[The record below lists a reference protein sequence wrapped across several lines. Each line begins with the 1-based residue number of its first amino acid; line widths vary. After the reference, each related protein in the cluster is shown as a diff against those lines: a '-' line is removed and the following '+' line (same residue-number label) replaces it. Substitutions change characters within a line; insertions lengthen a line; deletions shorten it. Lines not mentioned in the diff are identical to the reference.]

1 MKWGRA
7 IAAIRE
13 TLGFAGPVRFHRSQS
28 VAMHGSAMPTAPMVK
43 PDTWLQP
50 GDNLLSLRQALSRDR
65 VIALQ
70 KRQYRKAF
78 SIERDIQAVTH
89 AILGARC

>member
-1 MKWGRA
+1 MMWGRA
-7 IAAIRE
+7 SFAAIRE
-13 TLGFAGPVRFHRSQS
+13 ALGFADPARFLRSQS
-28 VAMHGSAMPTAPMVK
+28 LAMSGHVQNTAPMVK

-65 VIALQ
+65 SIALQ

-89 AILGARC
+89 AILRNA